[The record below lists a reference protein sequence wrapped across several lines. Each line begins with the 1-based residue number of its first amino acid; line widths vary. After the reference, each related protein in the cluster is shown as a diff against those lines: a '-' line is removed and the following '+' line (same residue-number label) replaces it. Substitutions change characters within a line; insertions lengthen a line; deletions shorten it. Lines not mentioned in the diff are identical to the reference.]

1 MNSPKNCS
9 KNHLQD
15 ATPKWQPFSKN
26 SQMHQI
32 MTNLL
37 MATDI
42 LNNDVVKTA
51 VAEVQRG
58 KPWEISKILSENIY
72 KIKWTLS
79 L

>member
-1 MNSPKNCS
+1 
-9 KNHLQD
+9 
-15 ATPKWQPFSKN
+15 
-26 SQMHQI
+26 MHQI

-58 KPWEISKILSENIY
+58 KPWEISKILSE
-72 KIKWTLS
+72 K
-79 L
+79 